1 MDTEKLNAWNSLL
14 EKIAGL
20 VALLCLTAVM
30 IFAIDHFTSDQIR
43 GMLENGRG
51 AAIFSVSLLSAITLI
66 VMLLN
71 ARLKST
77 LTKVLL
83 VLVGALAG
91 LLGQPTTSPTYTED
105 EPAVTSQTVLAVR
118 THHSSPASWLAAR

>member
-1 MDTEKLNAWNSLL
+1 MDTEKLKAWSSLL

-30 IFAIDHFTSDQIR
+30 MYAIGHIDGKIIANLLQD
-43 GMLENGRG
+43 GRG
-51 AAIFSVSLLSAITLI
+51 AAIFSVSLLSAIILI

-71 ARLKST
+71 ANLKTT
-77 LTKVLL
+77 LLKVLL

-91 LLGQPTTSPTYTED
+91 LLGQPSLSQYQED
-105 EPAVTSQTVLAVR
+105 DPNMAAQSVKAR
-118 THHSSPASWLAAR
+118 THHHAPPPVRWVTAE